1 MSATPPKARATFRK
15 HERLTGRDRIGQ
27 VMKNGK
33 SMSDAPL
40 RLVGL
45 VLTMDTVSPAQV
57 AFAVPKRHVR
67 HATDRNRTRR
77 LLREAWRLD
86 KELWYGPL
94 RAAGVQCAW
103 LCVCSSSDLPDLM
116 ELRSKLRS
124 LMERW
129 LKQHLPA

>member
-1 MSATPPKARATFRK
+1 MSAMSPKARATFRK
-15 HERLTGRDRIGQ
+15 HERLVGRDRIGQ
-27 VMKNGK
+27 VMKNGH
-33 SMSDAPL
+33 SMSEAPL

-67 HATDRNRTRR
+67 NATDRNRVRR

-86 KELWYGPL
+86 KELWYEPL

-103 LCVCSSSDLPDLM
+103 LCVCSTSKLPDLM
-116 ELRSKLRS
+116 ELRAKLRS

-129 LKQHLPA
+129 LKQNLPA

>member
-1 MSATPPKARATFRK
+1 MSAPPPKARATFRK
-15 HERLTGRDRIGQ
+15 HERLVGRDRIGQ

-33 SMSDAPL
+33 SVNEAPL
-40 RLVGL
+40 RLIGL
-45 VLTMDTVSPAQV
+45 VLPMDTVSPAQV

-67 HATDRNRTRR
+67 HAADRNRARR

-86 KELWYGPL
+86 KEHWYEPL

-103 LCVCSSSDLPDLM
+103 LCICSTSKPPEFM

-129 LKQHLPA
+129 LKQHLST